1 MLISGMGLSFT
12 TAVSSEFTPA
22 NLGDTL
28 LAWYQYNT
36 GQTNLSGTDGNA
48 DNEMKWEDQSGG
60 SRHATQR
67 EDSKKPTFTDGGLDF
82 EDDTS
87 STSDHMSIATGDGAL
102 DFGFDAG
109 TPANGTCTII
119 LAVKR
124 EDVSA
129 NDRVLGSTG
138 TEFFSFAGTT
148 TIQTR
153 ATGAQSSNIFSSGTF
168 PSATKFVLTYTKDG
182 SGNQLIYKNDGSAL
196 TPDSQSGDNPLVGTD
211 LDITILGSMNTG
223 NTASA
228 FDGIIYEVVICDT
241 VLSDSDRVNTV
252 QDIMSRVGI

>member
-1 MLISGMGLSFT
+1 MLGLGNSIASGSVIPEVDPNI
-12 TAVSSEFTPA
+12 AD
-22 NLGDTL
+22 LGSTV
-28 LAWYQYNT
+28 LAWYQYKT

-67 EDSKKPTFTDGGLDF
+67 SDSDKPVFTDGGADF
-82 EDDTS
+82 EDS
-87 STSDHMSIATGDGAL
+87 SVSDHFEIQAGDGAL

-119 LAVKR
+119 LAIKR
-124 EDVSA
+124 EDVSG

-138 TEFFSFAGTT
+138 TEFFSFVSSTS
-148 TIQTR
+148 IQTR
-153 ATGAQSSNIFSSGTF
+153 ATGTQSSNIFDAGTF

-182 SGNQLIYKNDGSAL
+182 SGNQLIYKNDESVL
-196 TPDSQSGDNPLVGTD
+196 TPDSQSGENPLVGTD

-241 VLSDSDRVNTV
+241 VLSDSDRVSTV
-252 QDIMSRVGI
+252 QNIMSRVGI